1 MSAYSTNREYD
12 ASRAAWSRAR
22 DVLAGEDALKAAGT
36 KYLPR
41 MDSQSDE
48 QYEAC
53 RFCKELCV
61 NGFSFWF
68 LFSVVVISRASRS
81 ELERAG
87 GRAASP

>member
-1 MSAYSTNREYD
+1 MKVD
-12 ASRAAWSRAR
+12 ILDQAA
-22 DVLAGEDALKAAGT
+22 EDLIEGFHF
-36 KYLPR
+36 
-41 MDSQSDE
+41 
-48 QYEAC
+48 YED